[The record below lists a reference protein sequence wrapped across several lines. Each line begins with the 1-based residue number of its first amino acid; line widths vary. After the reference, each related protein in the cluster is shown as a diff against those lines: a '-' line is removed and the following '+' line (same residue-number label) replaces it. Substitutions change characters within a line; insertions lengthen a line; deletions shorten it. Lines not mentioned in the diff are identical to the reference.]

1 MSFLSVLLWGS
12 LSLATVSSAELRTG
26 VYEQWK
32 EISLSFFDKR
42 ECKEYGG
49 LWREGLC
56 FVSVS
61 DEVTIGRKSD
71 SSYRLQ
77 IDTVANDFSFCR
89 FEAPAEQRFTPEG
102 SAFLVARLPSS
113 EPAEPGFECRITVPF
128 YNEGELAVIPEGD
141 CRMYCGEGGSLAI
154 PRAKLRTSQGEG
166 LQGF

>member
-1 MSFLSVLLWGS
+1 MFFGLMFF
-12 LSLATVSSAELRTG
+12 VSSHFLAEGSFNEVRAG
-26 VYEQWK
+26 IYEQWK

-61 DEVTIGRKSD
+61 DEVTIGRKAD
-71 SSYRLQ
+71 GPYRLQ

-102 SAFLVARLPSS
+102 APFLVALLPSS
-113 EPAEPGFECRITVPF
+113 EPAEPGFECRVTVPF
-128 YNEGELAVIPEGD
+128 FHERELAVVPEGD
-141 CRMYCGEGGSLAI
+141 CSLYCGAGGSLAI
-154 PRAKLRTSQGEG
+154 PKAVYRSGNP
-166 LQGF
+166 F